1 MTVNDLYK
9 STLPLIFE
17 NQNSIE
23 YDSYLFP
30 YLNLLLQQNFDINNS
45 IRLFKDLEKLTTA
58 QRISSKN
65 DILTYEIEMTAEVLL
80 YGLAALLIKEDD
92 MLTTNGKIYND
103 YMNLYISAQNRVKKA
118 IPEEIED
125 VYSVSEEDI

>member
-1 MTVNDLYK
+1 MTVNELYK

-17 NQNSIE
+17 NPNSIE

-45 IRLFKDLEKLTTA
+45 IRLHKDLAVLTTA
-58 QRISSKN
+58 QRVSSKN
-65 DILTYEIEMTAEVLL
+65 DILTYEIEMTAEVLQ

-118 IPEEIED
+118 IPTDIED
-125 VYSVSEEDI
+125 VYSVEEDN